1 MFAKLLIAAIAL
13 PALLVRADPNP
24 IVPGEYMR
32 TTSLVFDSCVWK

>member
-1 MFAKLLIAAIAL
+1 MFVRLLVAAIAL

-32 TTSLVFDSCVWK
+32 NAS